1 MRDACVMQGRA
12 PTPPIPPGRRHAC
25 TGAVRSLRRCITQRC
40 LPPRQQHSRHNPPC
54 TTASIPTGNR
64 AFNRCREGGSLGQS
78 GMAQR
83 GNSLGANTVANMR
96 TPLKGGV
103 RQCSLYAAEQCSPMF
118 AVRQNVRLARRI
130 AVPINGSLD
139 IEVGRVRS
147 PSWQQE
153 LTPAVTAMDA
163 AKLGMAP
170 MEGTCRAG
178 R

>member
-1 MRDACVMQGRA
+1 MAVHNLLGHGDARVIYGKPGDGKSFLAQDLGLHVAAGRPWHARPVLKGCVR
-12 PTPPIPPGRRHAC
+12 
-25 TGAVRSLRRCITQRC
+25 VRS
-40 LPPRQQHSRHNPPC
+40 P
-54 TTASIPTGNR
+54 
-64 AFNRCREGGSLGQS
+64 
-78 GMAQR
+78 
-83 GNSLGANTVANMR
+83 NT
-96 TPLKGGV
+96 
-103 RQCSLYAAEQCSPMF
+103 AEQCSPMF
-118 AVRQNVRLARRI
+118 AVCENVRLARRL

-139 IEVGRVRS
+139 IELGRVRS

>member
-1 MRDACVMQGRA
+1 MAVHNLLGHGDACVIYGK
-12 PTPPIPPGRRHAC
+12 PGD
-25 TGAVRSLRRCITQRC
+25 GKSFL
-40 LPPRQQHSRHNPPC
+40 
-54 TTASIPTGNR
+54 
-64 AFNRCREGGSLGQS
+64 
-78 GMAQR
+78 
-83 GNSLGANTVANMR
+83 
-96 TPLKGGV
+96 
-103 RQCSLYAAEQCSPMF
+103 
-118 AVRQNVRLARRI
+118 
-130 AVPINGSLD
+130 VPINGSLD